1 MVRLGLP
8 LELVEMVAVIE
19 VLALGDSELE
29 TEADTEV
36 VKQSEAV
43 CETEGDVVE
52 VPVGLT
58 EPLREVD
65 GVSDVDT
72 LVEELLEETAVR
84 EEETLG
90 DWEREVVTEFDAL
103 TVLMAH
109 EVGLGEKVAEWDA
122 LGVEELQRV
131 LDSVAVEDTV
141 EVGDCVGL
149 KETETLTV
157 EHTEAEA
164 LREEVGEELG
174 QWLTDGVAVC
184 VEERDAVTVPEVLLE
199 GEAEAL
205 AHLLG
210 LTETEAVPHNVI
222 FPVVVPVTLGLL
234 LPEELTVP
242 VLEAEGQAV
251 ELGEALVH
259 LLEVELNV
267 ADREAEELPDTEEVA
282 EGEGERELLVLGLTL
297 VLSDFDA
304 VGLTE
309 TEELVEGERT
319 GDRVL
324 EAHLDALLQ
333 PDAVVLPDAL
343 REGELLTLGEAL
355 NVEHTDSVGE
365 SVGVTVTEADLLGLA
380 LLLGEED
387 ELGHLLFVADTVLVL
402 HSDGDVLPVT
412 EVDGQWLALL
422 QAEEERDPLPLLLE
436 VPQAEKVEKT
446 VELALWLPDALE
458 QPDGLIERT
467 DVAVDDGHFE
477 AEGLA
482 LGHLEVELLAV
493 VLWETEGVAL
503 AVLHLLG
510 LAEAVCVEE

>member
-1 MVRLGLP
+1 MDRLGLP
-8 LELVEMVAVIE
+8 LELVEMVVVIE
-19 VLALGDSELE
+19 LLALGDSELE
-29 TEADTEV
+29 AEADTEV
-36 VKQSEAV
+36 VQQTEAV
-43 CETEGDVVE
+43 CETDGDVVE
-52 VPVGLT
+52 VPVGLR
-58 EPLREVD
+58 EPLMEVD
-65 GVSDVDT
+65 GVSEVDT
-72 LVEELLEETAVR
+72 LEEELLEEIAVR
-84 EEETLG
+84 EVETLG
-90 DWEREVVTEFDAL
+90 DWETEVVTEFEAL
-103 TVLMAH
+103 TVLKAL
-109 EVGLGEKVAEWDA
+109 EVGLGERVAEWVVV
-122 LGVEELQRV
+122 GVEELQRV
-131 LDSVAVEDTV
+131 LDRVAVEDTV

-199 GEAEAL
+199 GEAEEL

-210 LTETEAVPHNVI
+210 LAETEVVPETVL

-251 ELGEALVH
+251 ELGEALGHV
-259 LLEVELNV
+259 LGVELSV
-267 ADREAEELPDTEEVA
+267 ADRQAEELPDSEEVS

-297 VLSDFDA
+297 VLPHFDA

-309 TEELVEGERT
+309 TEEVVEGERT
-319 GDRVL
+319 GERLL
-324 EAHLDALLQ
+324 EVHLDALLQ

-355 NVEHTDSVGE
+355 AVKHVDSVGE

-380 LLLGEED
+380 LVLGEED
-387 ELGHLLFVADTVLVL
+387 ELGHLLFVAETVLVL

-412 EVDGQWLALL
+412 EVDGQWLTLV

-436 VPQAEKVEKT
+436 VLQPEMVENT

-467 DVAVDDGHFE
+467 DVAEEDEHFE
-477 AEGLA
+477 AEGLV
-482 LGHLEVELLAV
+482 LGHLEAELLAV

-510 LAEAVCVEE
+510 LEEAVCVEE